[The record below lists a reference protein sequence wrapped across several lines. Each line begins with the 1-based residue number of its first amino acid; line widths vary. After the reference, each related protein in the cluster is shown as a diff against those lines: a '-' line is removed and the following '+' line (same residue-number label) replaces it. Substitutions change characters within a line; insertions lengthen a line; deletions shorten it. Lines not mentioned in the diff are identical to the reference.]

1 LAPNQ
6 ANETVL
12 FQDTL
17 LDSTGSWPFQEHRCG
32 YISTGYLVNGGI
44 CLASAGSFENFDLSV
59 TVRQQAAAA
68 SGFYGLVFRQHDGQ
82 NAYIFDI
89 STAGEWRF
97 WKITANS
104 LFPDE
109 PNRTFFV
116 LPDSDPYIHS
126 GGSANTLLVR
136 AIDGHLTLY
145 ANNFKLGEVED
156 SAYSSGGFG
165 LGATEGAQAV
175 FTNILITQPK

>member
-12 FQDTL
+12 FQDDL
-17 LDSTGSWPFQEHRCG
+17 LDSTSAWPFQEHLCG

-44 CLASAGSFENFDLSV
+44 CVASAGSYEDFDLSV
-59 TVRQQAAAA
+59 TVRQQAGATT
-68 SGFYGLVFRQHDGQ
+68 GFYGLVFRQHDGQ

-89 STAGEWRF
+89 STNGEWRF

-116 LPDSDPYIHS
+116 LPTADPYIHL
-126 GGSANTLLVR
+126 GGGANTIFVR
-136 AIDGHLTLY
+136 AVGGHFTLY
-145 ANNFKLGEVED
+145 ANNFRLGEVDD
-156 SAYSSGGFG
+156 SDYSSGGVG
-165 LGATEGAQAV
+165 LEASDGAQAV
-175 FTNILITQPK
+175 CTHILMTRPK